1 MQDKGTQNG
10 DRNDRPFAQGTP
22 AKDVM
27 YIQQR
32 GVKLTVVNESGKEAV
47 VAILGPGDFLGEGC
61 LGVQP
66 IRIGVATAI
75 VPTTVL
81 VIKKAEMMRVVHAE
95 DEFSDRFI
103 AYMLNRNIRIESDF
117 VDQLFNSTEKR
128 LARALLLLAR
138 YESEHK
144 SEHILLTQNPKTRQL

>member
-1 MQDKGTQNG
+1 VQDKGTQNG